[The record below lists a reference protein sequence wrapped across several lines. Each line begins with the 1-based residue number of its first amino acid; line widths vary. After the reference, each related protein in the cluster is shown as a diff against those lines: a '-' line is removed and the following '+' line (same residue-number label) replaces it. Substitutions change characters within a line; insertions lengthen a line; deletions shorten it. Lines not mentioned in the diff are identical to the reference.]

1 MTSHTFSDLGLA
13 DAILKAVEKQGYTTP
28 TPIQAQA
35 IPGIMNG
42 RDLLGTAQTGT
53 GKTAAFVLPVLHQ
66 IIESGVFNT
75 SNASRGGSSRNND
88 RSQGARRNGRNSG
101 GRDSR
106 RPAGDPVAAATPQ
119 ALILAPTRE
128 LAIQIGES
136 IREYSSGSQIRHGVI
151 YGGAPKPGQATKLMT
166 NPDILAATPGR
177 LMDFI
182 DEGRIDLSEVQILIL
197 DEADRMLD
205 MGFIPDVEKIAAMAV
220 KRRQTVL
227 FSATMPRAIEKLAN
241 ELLTDPE
248 RVAITPAEVTVDR
261 IQQSVM
267 HMDRESKA
275 EYLPQLIQDLAM
287 FRVIVFT
294 KTKHRAAKLAKQLSK
309 LNIPS
314 DAIHG
319 DRTQGQRQRALES
332 FKKGKIQ
339 ALVATDVAAR
349 GIDVDDV
356 SHVINYE
363 IPNEAESYIH
373 RIGRTGRAGT
383 EGTAI
388 ALCSRDELRDFRAI
402 EQLLGTQIDVN
413 RDHPFHLEPPA
424 ARAGRA
430 GGGRSSGGNGGRGP
444 GRGPSRGPGRG
455 PARTGQGPDSRGP
468 GSSRSQNEGWKPG
481 KRAAAPAGGHHRDSS
496 PSDNRGNRG
505 NQRDFNR
512 SDRPGEYNAQTSI
525 AEMFTRE
532 ESGNRYNQGSNGRKK
547 AAKPFHGASGP
558 GGNKGRKSW

>member
-1 MTSHTFSDLGLA
+1 MTSHTFTDLGLA
-13 DAILKAVEKQGYTTP
+13 DAILKAVEKQGYTSP

-35 IPGIMNG
+35 IPGIMKG
-42 RDLLGTAQTGT
+42 KDLLGTAQTGT

-75 SNASRGGSSRNND
+75 SNASKGSNNRDSARNQGG
-88 RSQGARRNGRNSG
+88 RRNGRSGG

-106 RPAGDPVAAATPQ
+106 RPAGAPVTAATPQ

-151 YGGAPKPGQATKLMT
+151 YGGAPKPGQASKLMT

-182 DEGRIDLSEVQILIL
+182 NEGRIDLSEVQILIL

-227 FSATMPRAIEKLAN
+227 FSATMPKAIEKLAN

-248 RVAITPAEVTVDR
+248 RVAIAPAEVTVDR

-339 ALVATDVAAR
+339 ALIATDVAAR

-402 EQLLGTQIDVN
+402 EQLLGAPIDVN
-413 RDHPFHLEPPA
+413 RNHPFHLEPPA
-424 ARAGRA
+424 PRAGRGA
-430 GGGRSSGGNGGRGP
+430 GRSAGNNGGRGP

-455 PARTGQGPDSRGP
+455 PARAGQGSDSRGP
-468 GSSRSQNEGWKPG
+468 GNSRRPNDGWKPG
-481 KRAAAPAGGHHRDSS
+481 KRAAASAGGHHRDSS
-496 PSDNRGNRG
+496 PSDSRGNRG
-505 NQRDFNR
+505 NNRDFNR
-512 SDRPGEYNAQTSI
+512 SDAYGEYNAQSSI
-525 AEMFTRE
+525 AEMFARE
-532 ESGNRYNQGSNGRKK
+532 ESGKRSSNGSSGRKR
-547 AAKPFHGASGP
+547 AARPSHGAP
-558 GGNKGRKSW
+558 GSSRNNSRKSW